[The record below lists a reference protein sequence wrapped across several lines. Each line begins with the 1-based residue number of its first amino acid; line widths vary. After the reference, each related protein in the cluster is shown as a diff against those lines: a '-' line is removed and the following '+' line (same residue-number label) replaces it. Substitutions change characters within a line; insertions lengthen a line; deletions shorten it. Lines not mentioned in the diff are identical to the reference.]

1 MTNRVSDMAS
11 NRWRL
16 EGEYFESCN
25 CEILCPC
32 IVRGTTVTPTEGHCD
47 VALAFHIED
56 GDLNGVQLGGLT
68 FIACNYTPG
77 PMGDGGWTSALYVDE
92 RARPEQR
99 QALENI
105 LSGDMGGPTQRWR
118 AMTTNFMG
126 IKYVAIDFRVEGRV
140 HSVTVPDIMDFS
152 VEPIMIPGRDDAMKL
167 VNTSHLANSDLYLA
181 RGTTATY
188 TDHGMTWDNTGR
200 NGHYAPFDWS
210 WP

>member
-1 MTNRVSDMAS
+1 MAS